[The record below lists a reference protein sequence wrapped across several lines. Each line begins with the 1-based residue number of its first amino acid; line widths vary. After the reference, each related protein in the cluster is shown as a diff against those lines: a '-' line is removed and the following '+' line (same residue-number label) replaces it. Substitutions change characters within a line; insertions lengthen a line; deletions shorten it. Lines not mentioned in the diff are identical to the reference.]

1 MSTLEQRATDMS
13 SATGADAEGSGASGP
28 PGFANG
34 LTQFRKWCDDIAQAI
49 AEYQAWSEHQG
60 EVDGEQDLRV
70 YELVENLKSDKLCIA
85 LVGEFSRG
93 KTELL
98 NALFFSEFKHRLLP
112 SAAGRTTMCPTEL
125 RYDER
130 EQPCIKLLPIETR
143 RTTLTISEY
152 RHTPV
157 HWTTMHILK
166 PNSAEEVRE
175 AFNEVTRT
183 KKVNVH
189 EAKELGLY
197 MPEDGT
203 PEATA
208 TTVEIPVWRHA
219 IINYPHPLLKQGL
232 VILDTPGLNA
242 LGAEPELTLKML
254 PDAHVVLFLLGAD
267 TGVTMTDLEV
277 WRKHVNGF
285 RNANAPG
292 RFVVLNKID
301 ILWDELQD
309 ESRIAAT
316 LAKQSREVARTLNI
330 DEDKI
335 FPVSAQKALAARI
348 RGDGP
353 LLRRSGLFALEQRL
367 ARDIIPEKYEFIRAK
382 IVYEISGRVNTSRAV
397 LQAKTGAVGK
407 QLAQLKQL
415 GGKNADAIHKMVT
428 RVRGEKQQYDREL
441 EGFEVTRAALSARAK
456 TLLAPLSLASLDA
469 LIAQTR
475 TDMRESWTTHG
486 LTAGM
491 GTFFAGTRKC
501 MEQVAQQA
509 DSIKKDVEALY
520 QRLHMQ
526 YGFARLQPPPL
537 ALSPYIVEF
546 KKLEARAEAFRTSPV
561 TIMTEQHFI
570 IKKFFITLV
579 GHARQLFDE
588 CNKSAKAWFQALVT
602 PAFTQ
607 LHDHRARIEA
617 QLDAV
622 RKIHKNLDSLGGH
635 IAELSATEQDLKRQL
650 EILDRV
656 LDRISQQVP

>member
-1 MSTLEQRATDMS
+1 MPTLEQRATDMS
-13 SATGADAEGSGASGP
+13 ATSGNDDAPAQP
-28 PGFANG
+28 APAAPGFANG
-34 LTQFRKWCDDIAQAI
+34 LGHFKNWRDNIAQAV
-49 AEYQAWSEHQG
+49 ADYQAWNEQQG
-60 EVDGEQDLRV
+60 QLDGEQDLRV
-70 YELVENLKSDKLCIA
+70 YELIESLKADKLCVA

-98 NALFFSEFKHRLLP
+98 NALFFSDFKHRLLP

-152 RHTPV
+152 RLTPV
-157 HWTTMHILK
+157 HWTTLHILK

-175 AFNEVTRT
+175 AFQEVTRT
-183 KKVNVH
+183 KKVSVH

-197 MPEDGT
+197 SPDE
-203 PEATA
+203 PNAPA
-208 TTVEIPVWRHA
+208 AATVEIPVWRHA

-254 PDAHVVLFLLGAD
+254 PDAHAILFLLGAD
-267 TGVTMTDLEV
+267 TGVTRTDLAV
-277 WRKHVNGF
+277 WRDHVNGV
-285 RNANAPG
+285 RGANAPG

-309 ESRIAAT
+309 EERIAAT
-316 LAKQSREVARTLNI
+316 LARQTQDVARTLNI
-330 DEDKI
+330 KESEI
-335 FPVSAQKALAARI
+335 FAVSAQKALTARI
-348 RGDGP
+348 KGDGP
-353 LLRRSGLFALEQRL
+353 LLRRSGLFALEQRI
-367 ARDIIPEKYEFIRAK
+367 ARDIIPEKYQLIRAK
-382 IVYEISGRVNTSRAV
+382 VVYEVSGRINDSRAV
-397 LQAKTGAVGK
+397 LQAKAEVAGK

-428 RVRGEKQQYDREL
+428 RVRAEKQQYDHEL
-441 EGFEVTRAALSARAK
+441 QGFEVTRAALSVQAK
-456 TLLAPLSLASLDA
+456 ALLSPLALTSLDA

-475 TDMRESWTTHG
+475 TDMQESWTTHG
-486 LTAGM
+486 LKTGM
-491 GTFFAGTRKC
+491 ATFFAGTRKR
-501 MEQVAQQA
+501 MEEVAQRA
-509 DSIKKDVEALY
+509 GSIKKDVDALY
-520 QRLHMQ
+520 ERLHTQ

-537 ALSPYIVEF
+537 ALASYLVEF
-546 KKLEARAEAFRTSPV
+546 QRLEEKAEGFRSSPITV
-561 TIMTEQHFI
+561 MTEQHFI

-579 GHARQLFDE
+579 GHTRQLFDE
-588 CNKSAKAWFQALVT
+588 CNRSAKAWFQALVT

-622 RKIHKNLDSLGGH
+622 RKIHKNLDSLGEH
-635 IAELSATEQDLKRQL
+635 IAGLENTQQDLNRQL
-650 EILDRV
+650 EILDQV
-656 LDRISQQVP
+656 LTRLSQPTR